1 MCFLACKVQTLEGDS
16 KGEYISEGRRGKN
29 GEEEGEDYDDG
40 GNDRFT
46 AEEVEA
52 VRGMRMEGD
61 LYRKMVMSVAPAIY
75 GHEDIKRGVL
85 LMMFG
90 GVHKRTAEGIQLRGD
105 INVCIVGDPSTAKSQ
120 FLKYVTG
127 FYPRAIFTSG
137 KASTAAGLT
146 ASVVR
151 DDDTGEFSI
160 EAGALMLADNGI
172 CCIDEFDKMDA
183 YNQVAIHEA
192 MEQQTISIAKA
203 GIHACLKARTSVLAA
218 ANPIGG
224 RYDRSKPLRSNL
236 NIGAPLMSRFDLFFV
251 VLDECNTDTDTKIA
265 RHIVEV
271 HQHMDDAVAPPF
283 SPDQLR
289 LYLRYAHSIRP
300 TIPPESQGL
309 FCSYF
314 RKLREND
321 TFGSAR
327 NAYRITVRQ
336 LESMIRLAEAL
347 ARLHLDDKVRPA
359 YVDEAARLLKKS
371 IIHVET
377 QDIVLSEL
385 AAPSIQQQQ
394 HQQQQQQQSQR
405 GADEQQN
412 DGDSDGNGGGGGIPL
427 KGLRQVE
434 TAISFEKYQR
444 IFNKIVVGLRRGV
457 IDNSDG
463 NNGGGGVCVGRIVNW
478 YIAENA
484 EDIAGTKVEET
495 ARLVRNVIHHMV
507 IKDKALLSL
516 GFAEG
521 KDKNDP
527 DNEVVIQ
534 NPEYE
539 PPDL

>member
-16 KGEYISEGRRGKN
+16 KGGYIDEGRERRG
-29 GEEEGEDYDDG
+29 GEEDGEDG
-40 GNDRFT
+40 GERFT
-46 AEEVEA
+46 ADEIET
-52 VRGMRMEGD
+52 VRSMRMEGD

-203 GIHACLKARTSVLAA
+203 GIHASLKARTSVLAA

-251 VLDECNTDTDTKIA
+251 VLDECNIDTDTKIA

-283 SPDQLR
+283 TPEQLR
-289 LYLRYAHSIRP
+289 LYIRYAHTIKP

-309 FCSYF
+309 FCTYF

-321 TFGSAR
+321 TFGAAR

-385 AAPSIQQQQ
+385 AAPTQPI
-394 HQQQQQQQSQR
+394 R
-405 GADEQQN
+405 GGGSGSNGGDGSGDN
-412 DGDSDGNGGGGGIPL
+412 DGGEGVPL

-434 TAISFEKYQR
+434 TAISYEKYQR
-444 IFNKIVVGLRRGV
+444 IFNKIAVALRRGELAREE
-457 IDNSDG
+457 NGDG
-463 NNGGGGVCVGRIVNW
+463 SVGGGVRVGRLVNW
-478 YIAENA
+478 YISENA
-484 EDIAGTKVEET
+484 EDIAGTRVEDT

-507 IKDKALLSL
+507 VKDKALLSL
-516 GFAEG
+516 GFADG
-521 KDKNDP
+521 RDKNDP

>member
-16 KGEYISEGRRGKN
+16 KGGYIDEDRERRMNSNGGGSED
-29 GEEEGEDYDDG
+29 EDG
-40 GNDRFT
+40 GERFT
-46 AEEVEA
+46 ADEIET
-52 VRGMRMEGD
+52 VRSMRMESD
-61 LYRKMVMSVAPAIY
+61 LYKKMVMSVAPAIY

-85 LMMFG
+85 LLMFG

-172 CCIDEFDKMDA
+172 CCIDEFDKMDV

-203 GIHACLKARTSVLAA
+203 GIHASLKARTSVLAA

-251 VLDECNTDTDTKIA
+251 VLDECNIDIDTKIA

-289 LYLRYAHSIRP
+289 LYIRYAHTIRP

-309 FCSYF
+309 FCTYF

-321 TFGSAR
+321 TFGLAR

-347 ARLHLDDKVRPA
+347 ARLHLDDTVRPV

-385 AAPSIQQQQ
+385 AAPTNI
-394 HQQQQQQQSQR
+394 
-405 GADEQQN
+405 G
-412 DGDSDGNGGGGGIPL
+412 GNEGSGGSSGGGSGQL
-427 KGLRQVE
+427 KKVE
-434 TAISFEKYQR
+434 TSIPYEKYQR
-444 IFNKIVVGLRRGV
+444 IFNKIAVALKRG
-457 IDNSDG
+457 DLAKKE
-463 NNGGGGVCVGRIVNW
+463 NGSGSVGGGVCVGRLVNW

-484 EDIAGTKVEET
+484 EDIAGTEVEET
-495 ARLVRNVIHHMV
+495 AKLVRNVIRHM
-507 IKDKALLSL
+507 ITKDKALLSL